1 MKTKKKSKKKGIIA
15 AVALV
20 LVLALIL
27 AAVNLGRRGQEM
39 SAALA
44 AGEIRS
50 AEVTSGSISNVV
62 SGAGTLT
69 GAEGQ
74 KVTVPEG
81 VELESIAVEAGD
93 RVKAGDLLA
102 TADRSSV
109 LSALAEAQ
117 EQLDALDDQLEEQEE
132 DTVSSKIK
140 ASVSGRVKAIWAEA
154 GDSVGT
160 VTGEQG
166 GLLLLSLDGKMA
178 VTLPASAAVSLGDTV
193 TVTLSDGDTEE
204 GTVAEQSA
212 DGLVVTLTDNGP
224 LMGDTV
230 TVTAEDGGSLGSGTL
245 SVHSPL
251 AVTGYTGTVSS
262 VKVKEN
268 EKVSAGTT
276 LFKLTDLGHTA
287 EYEALLAQRQQ
298 LAERLQA
305 LSALNQ
311 DNRITAPFD
320 GTVQTVEAD
329 STGSAQTGSYST
341 LAGSNATP
349 GGVTLLTAAS
359 DGGEGQGETDPQ
371 PVEPEEPE
379 EPEQPE
385 QPVEPE
391 QPEEPERPAPATV
404 TLEAWLQLEGG
415 ALADYA
421 GRFTL
426 CLSGEGSTQQKTNDA
441 AGKVTFDALTFDAAG
456 SYVYRLYQAA
466 GSDSQMTYDSTLYT
480 LTVNVTLEE
489 GVLKAAVVP
498 EQQLIFVNQ
507 LTVGQEPQTP
517 EQPAGSDSGNESGG
531 SIPSMSGGSFGSGG
545 ESGAVS
551 VSGVTSA
558 GVTGGGSSTSGSD
571 ADIETDEITVLTLS
585 PEDTMTVSVTVDEL
599 DIRSIQLG
607 QAATVT
613 VDALEG
619 EPVTGIVTGIDT
631 TGASAGGVTKYT
643 VEVTLDKTE
652 QMLSNMSAS
661 VEIVMERTDNCLT
674 IPEAALQQ
682 KGPATYVYTSY
693 DRESGALGGETE
705 VTTGVSDGTN
715 VEIAGGLS
723 QGDTVY
729 YRYAEAGDSANMF
742 GSGMMPGGPMGRMRA
757 LTGAAGAAP
766 RAECLAA
773 SPEGGR
779 L

>member
-102 TADRSSV
+102 TANRSSV

-154 GDSVGT
+154 GDSVGA

-224 LMGDTV
+224 LLGDTV

-329 STGSAQTGSYST
+329 STGSAQMGSYST

-385 QPVEPE
+385 QPEEPE
-391 QPEEPERPAPATV
+391 QPAPATV
-404 TLEAWLQLEGG
+404 TLEAWLQLEGE

-421 GRFTL
+421 GKFTL

-456 SYVYRLYQAA
+456 SYVYRLYQAV

-545 ESGAVS
+545 GSGAVS
-551 VSGVTSA
+551 VSGVTAA

-585 PEDTMTVSVTVDEL
+585 PEDTMTVSGTVDEL
-599 DIRSIQLG
+599 DILSIQLG

-661 VEIVMERTDNCLT
+661 VEIVMEQTDNCLT

-682 KGPATYVYTSY
+682 KGPATYVYTSH

-715 VEIAGGLS
+715 VEITGGLS

-729 YRYAEAGDSANMF
+729 YRYAEAGDSANVF
-742 GSGMMPGGPMGRMRA
+742 GGGIMPGGLAGENEGFNRGSWG
-757 LTGAAGAAP
+757 GA
-766 RAECLAA
+766 
-773 SPEGGR
+773 EGGMPGGR
-779 L
+779 P

>member
-44 AGEIRS
+44 AVEIRS

-117 EQLDALDDQLEEQEE
+117 EQLDELDDQLEEQEE

-140 ASVSGRVKAIWAEA
+140 AGVSGRVKAIWAEA
-154 GDSVGT
+154 GDSVGA

-178 VTLPASAAVSLGDTV
+178 VTLPASAAVSLGDKV

-224 LMGDTV
+224 LLGDTV

-251 AVTGYTGTVSS
+251 VVTGYTGTVSS
-262 VKVKEN
+262 VKVEEN

-329 STGSAQTGSYST
+329 STGSAQTGGYSA

-349 GGVTLLTAAS
+349 GGVTLLTAVS
-359 DGGEGQGETDPQ
+359 DGGEGQGETEPQ
-371 PVEPEEPE
+371 PTEPEQPEEPE

-385 QPVEPE
+385 QPVESE
-391 QPEEPERPAPATV
+391 QPEEPEQPAPVTV
-404 TLEAWLQLEGG
+404 TLEARLQLEGG

-421 GRFTL
+421 GKFTL

-441 AGKVTFDALTFDAAG
+441 AGKVTFDGLTFDTAG
-456 SYVYRLYQAA
+456 SYVYRIYQAA

-489 GVLKAAVVP
+489 GTLKAAVVP
-498 EQQLIFVNQ
+498 EQQLVFVNQ
-507 LTVGQEPQTP
+507 LTAGQEPQTP
-517 EQPAGSDSGNESGG
+517 EQPAGSDSGNQSGG
-531 SIPSMSGGSFGSGG
+531 GLPNMSSGSFGSGG
-545 ESGAVS
+545 GSGAVS

-558 GVTGGGSSTSGSD
+558 GVTSGGSSTSGSD

-599 DIRSIQLG
+599 DILSIQLG
-607 QAATVT
+607 QGAAVT

-619 EPVTGIVTGIDT
+619 EPVTGTVTGIDT
-631 TGASAGGVTKYT
+631 TGTSAGGVTKYT
-643 VEVTLDKTE
+643 VEVTVDKTE

-661 VEIVMERTDNCLT
+661 VEIVIEQTEDCLT

-682 KGPATYVYTSY
+682 NGAATYVYTSY
-693 DRESGALGGETE
+693 DRESGVLGGETE

-715 VEIAGGLS
+715 VEITGGLS

-729 YRYAEAGDSANMF
+729 YRYAEAGDSSNMF
-742 GSGMMPGGPMGRMRA
+742 GGGMMPGGPMGENEGFNRGSRG
-757 LTGAAGAAP
+757 GA
-766 RAECLAA
+766 
-773 SPEGGR
+773 EGGMPGGQP
-779 L
+779 

>member
-1 MKTKKKSKKKGIIA
+1 METKKKSKKKGIIA

-117 EQLDALDDQLEEQEE
+117 EQLDELDDQLEEQEE

-140 ASVSGRVKAIWAEA
+140 AGVSGRVKAIWAEE
-154 GDSVGT
+154 GDSVGA
-160 VTGEQG
+160 VTGERG

-178 VTLPASAAVSLGDTV
+178 VTLPASEEVSLGDKV

-212 DGLVVTLTDNGP
+212 DGLVVTITDNGP
-224 LMGDTV
+224 LLGDTV
-230 TVTAEDGGSLGSGTL
+230 TVTAEDGSSLGSGTL

-251 AVTGYTGTVSS
+251 AVTGYTGTVTS

-298 LAERLQA
+298 LAKRLQA

-329 STGSAQTGSYST
+329 STGSAQMGGYSA

-349 GGVTLLTAAS
+349 GGVTLLTAVS
-359 DGGEGQGETDPQ
+359 DGGEDQGETDPQ
-371 PVEPEEPE
+371 PTEPEQPEEPE
-379 EPEQPE
+379 EPEQP
-385 QPVEPE
+385 VEPE
-391 QPEEPERPAPATV
+391 QPTPVTV
-404 TLEAWLQLEGG
+404 TLEAQLQLEGG

-426 CLSGEGSTQQKTNDA
+426 CLSGEGNTQQKTNDG
-441 AGKVTFDALTFDAAG
+441 AGKVTFDGLTFDTAG

-466 GSDSQMTYDSTLYT
+466 GSDGQMTYDSTLYT

-489 GVLKAAVVP
+489 GALKAAVVP
-498 EQQLIFVNQ
+498 EQQLVFVNQ
-507 LTVGQEPQTP
+507 LTAGQEPQTP
-517 EQPAGSDSGNESGG
+517 EQPADSDSGNQSGG
-531 SIPSMSGGSFGSGG
+531 GLPNMSSGSFGSGG
-545 ESGAVS
+545 GSGAVS

-558 GVTGGGSSTSGSD
+558 GVTSGGSSTSGTSTD
-571 ADIETDEITVLTLS
+571 VETGETTVLTLS

-599 DIRSIQLG
+599 DILSIQLG
-607 QAATVT
+607 QAAAVT

-619 EPVTGIVTGIDT
+619 EPVTGTVTGIDT
-631 TGASAGGVTKYT
+631 TGTSAGGVTKYT
-643 VEVTLDKTE
+643 VEVTVDKTE

-661 VEIVMERTDNCLT
+661 VEIVIEQTEDCLT

-682 KGPATYVYTSY
+682 NGAATYVYTSY
-693 DRESGALGGETE
+693 DRESGALGGETQ

-715 VEIAGGLS
+715 VEITGGLS

-729 YRYAEAGDSANMF
+729 YRYAEAGDSSNMF
-742 GSGMMPGGPMGRMRA
+742 GGGMMPGGPMGENEGFNRGSRG
-757 LTGAAGAAP
+757 GA
-766 RAECLAA
+766 
-773 SPEGGR
+773 EGGMPGGQP
-779 L
+779 

>member
-102 TADRSSV
+102 TADRSSI

-117 EQLDALDDQLEEQEE
+117 EQLDELDDQLEEQEE

-140 ASVSGRVKAIWAEA
+140 AGVSGRVKAIWAEE
-154 GDSVGT
+154 GDSVGA
-160 VTGEQG
+160 VTGERG

-178 VTLPASAAVSLGDTV
+178 VTLPASEAVSLGDKV

-212 DGLVVTLTDNGP
+212 DGLVVTITDNGP
-224 LMGDTV
+224 LLGDTV
-230 TVTAEDGGSLGSGTL
+230 TVTAEDGSSLGSGTL

-251 AVTGYTGTVSS
+251 VVTGYTGTVSS
-262 VKVKEN
+262 VKVEEN

-329 STGSAQTGSYST
+329 STGSAQMGGYSA

-349 GGVTLLTAAS
+349 GGVTLLTAVS
-359 DGGEGQGETDPQ
+359 DGGEDQGETDPQ
-371 PVEPEEPE
+371 PTEPEQPEEPE
-379 EPEQPE
+379 EPEQP
-385 QPVEPE
+385 VEPE
-391 QPEEPERPAPATV
+391 QPAPVTV
-404 TLEAWLQLEGG
+404 TLEAQLQLEGG

-441 AGKVTFDALTFDAAG
+441 AGKVTFDGLTFDTAG
-456 SYVYRLYQAA
+456 SFVYRLYQAA
-466 GSDSQMTYDSTLYT
+466 GSDGRVTYDSTLYT

-489 GVLKAAVVP
+489 GTLKAAVVP
-498 EQQLIFVNQ
+498 EQQLVFVNQ
-507 LTVGQEPQTP
+507 LTAGQEPQTP
-517 EQPAGSDSGNESGG
+517 EQSAGSDSGNQSGG
-531 SIPSMSGGSFGSGG
+531 GLPNMSSGSFGSGG
-545 ESGAVS
+545 GSGAVS

-558 GVTGGGSSTSGSD
+558 GVTSGGSSTSGTSTD
-571 ADIETDEITVLTLS
+571 VETGETTVLTLS

-599 DIRSIQLG
+599 DILSIQLG
-607 QAATVT
+607 QGAAVT

-619 EPVTGIVTGIDT
+619 EPVTGTVTGIDT
-631 TGASAGGVTKYT
+631 TGTSAGGVTKYT
-643 VEVTLDKTE
+643 VEVTVDKTE

-661 VEIVMERTDNCLT
+661 VEIVIEQTEDCLT

-682 KGPATYVYTSY
+682 NGAATYVYTSY
-693 DRESGALGGETE
+693 DRESGALGGETQ

-715 VEIAGGLS
+715 VEITGGLS

-729 YRYAEAGDSANMF
+729 YRYAEAGDSSNMF
-742 GSGMMPGGPMGRMRA
+742 GGGMMPGGPMGENEGFNRGSRG
-757 LTGAAGAAP
+757 GA
-766 RAECLAA
+766 
-773 SPEGGR
+773 EGGMPGGQP
-779 L
+779 

>member
-102 TADRSSV
+102 TVDRSSV
-109 LSALAEAQ
+109 LSALAETQ
-117 EQLDALDDQLEEQEE
+117 EQLDELDEQLEEQEE

-140 ASVSGRVKAIWAEA
+140 AGVSGRVKAIWAEE
-154 GDSVGT
+154 GDSVGA
-160 VTGEQG
+160 VAAEQG
-166 GLLLLSLDGKMA
+166 GLLLLSMDGKMA

-193 TVTLSDGDTEE
+193 TVTLSDGDTKE

-212 DGLVVTLTDNGP
+212 ESLVVTLTDNGP
-224 LMGDTV
+224 LLGDTV
-230 TVTAEDGGSLGSGTL
+230 TVTAEDGSSLGSGTL

-251 AVTGYTGTVSS
+251 VVTGYTGTVSS
-262 VKVKEN
+262 VKVEEN

-329 STGSAQTGSYST
+329 STGSAQTGGYSA

-349 GGVTLLTAAS
+349 GGVTLLTAVS

-371 PVEPEEPE
+371 PTEPEQPEEPE
-379 EPEQPE
+379 EPE

-391 QPEEPERPAPATV
+391 QPEEPEQPAPVTV
-404 TLEAWLQLEGG
+404 TLEAQLQLEGG

-421 GRFTL
+421 GKFTL
-426 CLSGEGSTQQKTNDA
+426 CLSGEGNTQQKTNDA
-441 AGKVTFDALTFDAAG
+441 AGRVTFDDLTFETAG

-466 GSDSQMTYDSTLYT
+466 GGDSRVTYDSTLYT

-489 GVLKAAVVP
+489 GILKAAVVP
-498 EQQLIFVNQ
+498 EQQLVFVNQ
-507 LTVGQEPQTP
+507 LSAAQEAQTP
-517 EQPAGSDSGNESGG
+517 EQPAASSGG
-531 SIPSMSGGSFGSGG
+531 NQSSSGFPSLGGTSGSGG
-545 ESGAVS
+545 GSGSVS
-551 VSGVTSA
+551 VSGVTST
-558 GVTGGGSSTSGSD
+558 GVTSGGSSTSDTG
-571 ADIETDEITVLTLS
+571 ADVETGETTVLTLS

-599 DIRSIQLG
+599 DILSIQLG
-607 QAATVT
+607 QAAAVT
-613 VDALEG
+613 VDALESDSIIG
-619 EPVTGIVTGIDT
+619 TVTGIDT
-631 TGASAGGVTKYT
+631 TGISAGGVTKYT
-643 VEVTLDKTE
+643 VEITVDKTE

-661 VEIVMERTDNCLT
+661 VEIVIEQTDNCLT

-682 KGPATYVYTSY
+682 KGAATYVYTSY
-693 DRESGALGGETE
+693 DQESGSLGGETQ

-715 VEIAGGLS
+715 VEITGGLS

-729 YRYAEAGDSANMF
+729 YRYAEAGDSFSLF
-742 GSGMMPGGPMGRMRA
+742 GGGMMPSTPMGEHEGYDRGNRG
-757 LTGAAGAAP
+757 GA
-766 RAECLAA
+766 
-773 SPEGGR
+773 EGGMPAGQP
-779 L
+779 

>member
-102 TADRSSV
+102 TADRSSI

-117 EQLDALDDQLEEQEE
+117 EQLDELDDQLEEQEE

-140 ASVSGRVKAIWAEA
+140 AGVSGRVKAIWAEE
-154 GDSVGT
+154 GDSVGA

-166 GLLLLSLDGKMA
+166 GLLLLSLDSKMA
-178 VTLPASAAVSLGDTV
+178 VTLPASEEVSLGDKV

-212 DGLVVTLTDNGP
+212 DGLVVTITDNGP
-224 LMGDTV
+224 LLGDTV

-251 AVTGYTGTVSS
+251 VVTGYTGTVSS
-262 VKVKEN
+262 VKVEEN

-298 LAERLQA
+298 LAEQLQA

-329 STGSAQTGSYST
+329 STGSAQTGGYSA

-349 GGVTLLTAAS
+349 GGVTLLTAVS
-359 DGGEGQGETDPQ
+359 DGGEDQGETDPQ
-371 PVEPEEPE
+371 PT
-379 EPEQPE
+379 
-385 QPVEPE
+385 EPE
-391 QPEEPERPAPATV
+391 QPEESEQPEQPTPVTV
-404 TLEAWLQLEGG
+404 TLEAQLQLEGG

-441 AGKVTFDALTFDAAG
+441 AGKVTFDGLTFDTAG

-466 GSDSQMTYDSTLYT
+466 GSDGQMTYDSTLYT
-480 LTVNVTLEE
+480 LTVNITQEE
-489 GVLKAAVVP
+489 GTLKAAVVP
-498 EQQLIFVNQ
+498 EQQLVFVNQ
-507 LTVGQEPQTP
+507 LTAGQEPQTP
-517 EQPAGSDSGNESGG
+517 EQSAGSDSGNQSGG
-531 SIPSMSGGSFGSGG
+531 GLPNMSSGSFGSGG
-545 ESGAVS
+545 GSGAVS

-558 GVTGGGSSTSGSD
+558 GVTSGGSSTSGTD
-571 ADIETDEITVLTLS
+571 TNVETGETTVLTLS

-599 DIRSIQLG
+599 DILSIQLG
-607 QAATVT
+607 QGAAVT

-619 EPVTGIVTGIDT
+619 EPVTGTVTGIDT
-631 TGASAGGVTKYT
+631 TGTSAGDVTKYT

-661 VEIVMERTDNCLT
+661 VEIVMEQTDNCLT

-682 KGPATYVYTSY
+682 NGAATYVYTSY
-693 DRESGALGGETE
+693 DRESGALGGETQ

-715 VEIAGGLS
+715 VEITGGLS

-742 GSGMMPGGPMGRMRA
+742 GGGIMPGGLARENEGFNRGSWG
-757 LTGAAGAAP
+757 GA
-766 RAECLAA
+766 
-773 SPEGGR
+773 EGGMPGGR
-779 L
+779 P

>member
-154 GDSVGT
+154 GDSVGA

-224 LMGDTV
+224 LLGDTV

-379 EPEQPE
+379 QQE

-391 QPEEPERPAPATV
+391 QPEEPEQPAPATV

-421 GRFTL
+421 GKFTL

-441 AGKVTFDALTFDAAG
+441 AGKVTFDALTFDTAG

-498 EQQLIFVNQ
+498 EQQLVFVNQ

-531 SIPSMSGGSFGSGG
+531 SIPGMSGGSFGSGG
-545 ESGAVS
+545 GSGAVS

-599 DIRSIQLG
+599 DILSIQLG

-705 VTTGVSDGTN
+705 ITTGVSDGTN
-715 VEIAGGLS
+715 VEITGGLS

-729 YRYAEAGDSANMF
+729 YRYAEAGDSANVF
-742 GSGMMPGGPMGRMRA
+742 GGGIMPGGLVGENEGFNRGSWG
-757 LTGAAGAAP
+757 GA
-766 RAECLAA
+766 
-773 SPEGGR
+773 EGGMPGGR
-779 L
+779 P

>member
-1 MKTKKKSKKKGIIA
+1 M
-15 AVALV
+15 
-20 LVLALIL
+20 
-27 AAVNLGRRGQEM
+27 E
-39 SAALA
+39 
-44 AGEIRS
+44 
-50 AEVTSGSISNVV
+50 
-62 SGAGTLT
+62 
-69 GAEGQ
+69 
-74 KVTVPEG
+74 
-81 VELESIAVEAGD
+81 
-93 RVKAGDLLA
+93 
-102 TADRSSV
+102 
-109 LSALAEAQ
+109 
-117 EQLDALDDQLEEQEE
+117 
-132 DTVSSKIK
+132 
-140 ASVSGRVKAIWAEA
+140 
-154 GDSVGT
+154 
-160 VTGEQG
+160 
-166 GLLLLSLDGKMA
+166 
-178 VTLPASAAVSLGDTV
+178 
-193 TVTLSDGDTEE
+193 
-204 GTVAEQSA
+204 
-212 DGLVVTLTDNGP
+212 
-224 LMGDTV
+224 
-230 TVTAEDGGSLGSGTL
+230 
-245 SVHSPL
+245 
-251 AVTGYTGTVSS
+251 
-262 VKVKEN
+262 EN

-379 EPEQPE
+379 QQE

-391 QPEEPERPAPATV
+391 QPAPATV

-421 GRFTL
+421 GKFTL

-456 SYVYRLYQAA
+456 SYVYRLYQAV

-498 EQQLIFVNQ
+498 EQQLVFVNQ

-531 SIPSMSGGSFGSGG
+531 SSPGMSGGSFGSGG
-545 ESGAVS
+545 GSGAVS

-599 DIRSIQLG
+599 DILSIQLG

-619 EPVTGIVTGIDT
+619 ELVTGIVTGIDT
-631 TGASAGGVTKYT
+631 TGTSAGGVTKYT
-643 VEVTLDKTE
+643 VEVTVDKTE

-661 VEIVMERTDNCLT
+661 VEIVIKQTEDCLT

-682 KGPATYVYTSY
+682 NGASTYVYTSY

-715 VEIAGGLS
+715 VEITGGLS

-766 RAECLAA
+766 RAECPAA